1 MHKRSLPLEG
11 LCRPRVQHEEISC
24 HLLVGTRR
32 LFPIWQAWRDA
43 EFYPTIYLD
52 GISLVPALRRPS
64 HTPAIEVW
72 RRWPLRVPLE
82 LTQRC
87 WRRARSSECHW
98 ARTWLLETEN
108 GPGTSLFP
116 PFRKLEAYAS
126 LDPLALERR
135 CRNRGLWTHSGTD
148 QLPPSKSTLLQRL
161 RLFESYWNHARAPK
175 LSRTS
180 TSDVLLEGREVTN
193 NSVIDDID
201 GTPIEPLASADLHQ
215 RRRNLGDQFSGLRR
229 SLSDFSLMLHIVL
242 RT

>member
-1 MHKRSLPLEG
+1 MAFAGALGTDTAMLAPSKELRMSLGSHLVARNRERSGDKLVSTIL
-11 LCRPRVQHEEISC
+11 HA
-24 HLLVGTRR
+24 LL
-32 LFPIWQAWRDA
+32 L
-43 EFYPTIYLD
+43 
-52 GISLVPALRRPS
+52 
-64 HTPAIEVW
+64 
-72 RRWPLRVPLE
+72 
-82 LTQRC
+82 
-87 WRRARSSECHW
+87 
-98 ARTWLLETEN
+98 
-108 GPGTSLFP
+108 
-116 PFRKLEAYAS
+116 RKLEAYAS

-175 LSRTS
+175 LSPTS

-193 NSVIDDID
+193 NSVMDDID

-229 SLSDFSLMLHIVL
+229 SLLDLSLMLHIVL